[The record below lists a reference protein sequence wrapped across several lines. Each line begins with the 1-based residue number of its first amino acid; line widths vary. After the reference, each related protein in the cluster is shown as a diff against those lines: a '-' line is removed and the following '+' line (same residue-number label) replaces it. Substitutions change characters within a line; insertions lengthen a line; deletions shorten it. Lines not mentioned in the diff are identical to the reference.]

1 MSDKLEIFDCEQGGE
16 EWARIRAG
24 IPTSSMFHA
33 VLASGK
39 GGGESKTRRKYMLQL
54 AGEVLTGEPMESYQN
69 AAMER
74 GKAME
79 EEARN
84 LYAFQHDAE
93 MTRVGFIKSGKKGC
107 SPDSLV
113 QNVGMVEIKTT
124 LPDLLIDI
132 FLRQEFP
139 SSHRAQCQGNLWV
152 ARREW
157 IDIAI
162 YFPKM
167 PLYVQRIFR
176 DDAYITALECAV
188 KEFND
193 ELAHVVSQM
202 RRFG

>member
-1 MSDKLEIFDCEQGGE
+1 MEILTCEQGGE
-16 EWARIRAG
+16 EWARARMG

-39 GGGESKTRRKYMLQL
+39 GGSESKTRRTYLLKL
-54 AGEVLTGEPMESYQN
+54 AGEILTGEPMETFSN

-79 EEARN
+79 DEARQ

-93 MTRVGFIKSGKKGC
+93 LERVGFIRSGKKGC
-107 SPDSLV
+107 SPDSLRDKD
-113 QNVGMVEIKTT
+113 GMVEIKTT
-124 LPDLLIDI
+124 LPNLLIDI

-139 SSHRAQCQGNLWV
+139 SEHRAQCQGNLWV
-152 ARREW
+152 ANREW

-162 YFPKM
+162 YWPKM
-167 PLYVQRIFR
+167 PLYVERIKR
-176 DDAYITALECAV
+176 DDAYITALEYAV
-188 KEFND
+188 KEFNE

-202 RRFG
+202 KRFG